1 MPLEEVKGDDVST
14 SPARCPPV
22 RPRNLHRRPC
32 RAGSNHWH
40 RPAAFPRPP
49 PTGAG
54 PEFLSDAPYTATFWR
69 EGDPG
74 ERLMLSGRIMDTS
87 GRPVA
92 GAVVELWQA
101 DGAGNYHDN
110 AYRGRL
116 VTDEGGRYA
125 VRTVVPASYY
135 RAKHIHMMVSHDSHG
150 TVTTRVEFKGD
161 PALEGRDDSH
171 AVVLEETRVQDD
183 VVYVGTFDVVLPGS

>member
-1 MPLEEVKGDDVST
+1 MMYRRRPRV
-14 SPARCPPV
+14 V
-22 RPRNLHRRPC
+22 RPFALVLC
-32 RAGSNHWH
+32 IAVS
-40 RPAAFPRPP
+40 AALAQALAQTGGLSPTPS
-49 PTGAG
+49 TGAG
-54 PEFLSDAPYTATFWR
+54 PEFLPDAPYTATFWR
-69 EGDPG
+69 DGDPG

-92 GAVVELWQA
+92 GAVVDLWQA
-101 DGAGNYHDN
+101 DGAGNYHDD

-135 RAKHIHMMVSHDSHG
+135 RARHIHMMVSHDSHG

-171 AVVLEETRVQDD
+171 AIVLEETHVEDD